1 MNSDHA
7 PAEMQVTH
15 ECYVASLIFLR
26 GHIQENEL
34 LPGFHPC
41 GQGDKSGA
49 EIQHTDVGFL
59 VKRLFVNSASIHQSR
74 VIWWQNRH
82 CDCIA
87 QDLNLFPNHGTIK
100 AIIAVF
106 ATKRACE

>member
-74 VIWWQNRH
+74 VIWWQKRH

-100 AIIAVF
+100 AMIAVF
-106 ATKRACE
+106 AAKRACE